1 MSVTGEHRVSEGDDR
16 YAPDRLPTKGQVDAD
31 HFAALD
37 LRVGKVLAAEPFPAA
52 RKPSLRL
59 RVDFG
64 PVLGVLETSAQVTR
78 YDPQRLVG
86 RLVVGAVNLGVRR
99 IAGLDSEFLI
109 LGGLHP
115 DGAVALLG
123 TDEDLAP
130 GSAVA

>member
-1 MSVTGEHRVSEGDDR
+1 MGGEHEVVTGGQR
-16 YAPDRLPTKGQVDAD
+16 YA
-31 HFAALD
+31 AASLAAKPEVSAED
-37 LRVGKVLAAEPFPAA
+37 FHALALRIGRVVAAEPFPAA

-64 PVLGVLETSAQVTR
+64 PVIGELETSAQVTR
-78 YDPQRLVG
+78 YDPAALVG

-99 IAGLDSEFLI
+99 IAGLESRFLV

-115 DGAVALLG
+115 DGAVSLLAP
-123 TDEDLAP
+123 DEDLAP